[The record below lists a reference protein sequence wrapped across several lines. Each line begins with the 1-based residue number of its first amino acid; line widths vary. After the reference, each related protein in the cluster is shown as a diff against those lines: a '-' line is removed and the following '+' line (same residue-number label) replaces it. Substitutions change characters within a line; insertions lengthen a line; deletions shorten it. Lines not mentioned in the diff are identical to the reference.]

1 MSSST
6 PLACDLSALNEEAR
20 AEHQRISE
28 DVLGSVSEI
37 RERPD
42 GYAFRLP
49 TETETIRKAAT
60 FIARERLC
68 CPFFDFTLEVERD
81 HGPVWLSISGREG
94 VGQYIEDN
102 VVPTI
107 EAAQE

>member
-49 TETETIRKAAT
+49 TETEAIQAAAT

-68 CPFFDFTLEVERD
+68 CPFFDFTLEVERA
-81 HGPVWLSISGREG
+81 HGPVWLSVSGREG
-94 VGQYIEDN
+94 VKQYIEDN